1 MNTCRR
7 FLAWLDGLIGLVSSH
22 TSLASAVLLV
32 TKMQSV
38 PTNVGS
44 ELESN
49 VSWMIYLR
57 MPTKQL
63 CDVVLGLQKMSAW
76 STSATVP

>member
-1 MNTCRR
+1 
-7 FLAWLDGLIGLVSSH
+7 LIGLIGLVSSH
-22 TSLASAVLLV
+22 TSLASAVLLA

-49 VSWMIYLR
+49 VSWMIYLV

-63 CDVVLGLQKMSAW
+63 CDVVLGLQNMSVW

>member
-1 MNTCRR
+1 
-7 FLAWLDGLIGLVSSH
+7 
-22 TSLASAVLLV
+22 
-32 TKMQSV
+32 MQSV

-49 VSWMIYLR
+49 VSWMIYLV

-63 CDVVLGLQKMSAW
+63 CDVVLGLQNMSAW